1 MTRGRRWLWMLFAL
15 TLAATAWVALV
26 SDDQTLP
33 ETVSAVLRPAS
44 AVTSAANAAGVPV
57 LLARRSAMGWPKAE
71 AAGLAAWGPPP
82 APKMPAVPAAPPAS
96 PLPMASALQPPP
108 FPYQL
113 IGRLQQGEQTQALLT
128 GPIRSLAL
136 RTGDVVDG
144 QWRVD
149 KVDATTLHIT
159 WLPGQLAQQIG
170 YGKP

>member
-15 TLAATAWVALV
+15 TLGATAWVALV
-26 SDDQTLP
+26 TDDQGLP
-33 ETVSAVLRPAS
+33 ETVSAIQRPAS
-44 AVTSAANAAGVPV
+44 AATSAAKAAIVPV
-57 LLARRSAMGWPKAE
+57 LLARPSAMGWPKA
-71 AAGLAAWGPPP
+71 AATGLAAWGPPP
-82 APKMPAVPAAPPAS
+82 ALKMPPVPAAPQPS
-96 PLPMASALQPPP
+96 LLPIPSALQPPP

-149 KVDATTLHIT
+149 KVDAAALHIT
-159 WLPGQLAQQIG
+159 WLPGKLAQQIG